1 MTHYLS
7 AEFFRTVRRRYLY
20 FTLGICALLLLSV
33 ISLFAYANTTIPED
47 SEKATV
53 DFLFYFFIQFLPTIG
68 LYFTLLIGDMTFSE
82 EHKVQTM
89 RNTVFYGTPRMT
101 IYLGKFLNCLIFC
114 FVVMIAL
121 LAFAFGAGTLLLG
134 ISTSFVSVISEF
146 LLMLAGAIPLWI
158 AGAALAVALYSNIP
172 SGNLAAFTF
181 IGIFLLPTNL
191 LKLFAFM
198 LNNKFLSEVR
208 SLFLTSRL
216 DELAANGASSEPS
229 FLITCWIT
237 GMVFTAIFLI
247 GGYLGFCRK
256 EIK

>member
-20 FTLGICALLLLSV
+20 FTLGICALLLLSI
-33 ISLFAYANTTIPED
+33 ISLFAYANTTIPAD
-47 SEKATV
+47 SQKATV

-68 LYFTLLIGDMTFSE
+68 LYFTLLVGDMTFSE

-89 RNTVFYGTPRMT
+89 RNTVFYGIPRMT
-101 IYLGKFLNCLIFC
+101 IYLGKFLNCLFFC
-114 FVVMIAL
+114 FVVMIVL
-121 LAFAFGAGTLLLG
+121 LAFTLGAGALLLG
-134 ISTSFVSVISEF
+134 SSTAFASMMSEF

-208 SLFLTSRL
+208 SLFITSRL
-216 DELAANGASSEPS
+216 DELATGAASADPS
-229 FLITCWIT
+229 FLMTCWIT
-237 GMVFTAIFLI
+237 GMAFAAVFLI